1 MNLLEKLLGPRPA
14 CSCGKRMVRLKRS
27 IPIFVCPCGAMK
39 IGRNTVTL
47 DGAGNLVRWSASG
60 TPAVLGEVGMNTATG
75 RLQQFVGGAAQNVA
89 NLSDATSAGDII
101 LEKPFFSAN
110 GILPANVI
118 REDLYTM
125 PAWDFANFGAVTK
138 EFSMSRLRT
147 GGEQNWNFGWDLGAE
162 YGKVLFIVNSFKTT
176 ACSLRLFLT
185 DTLPTLSSDV
195 PDNLYTLI
203 GDGSS
208 QAMYLYKRVAGTYT
222 ELVSDGFFS
231 IFNNSGVYAGPMYGM
246 AIYYDATTDRLVG
259 LVKAEGGWLPILE
272 VTDAEFSQFRYVGI
286 NFLPLAGQRA
296 WVSVPMGIYAE

>member
-1 MNLLEKLLGPRPA
+1 MA
-14 CSCGKRMVRLKRS
+14 
-27 IPIFVCPCGAMK
+27 
-39 IGRNTVTL
+39 
-47 DGAGNLVRWSASG
+47 GAGGSKRATINNIGGDPDEALSAALLQAINE
-60 TPAVLGEVGMNTATG
+60 TTLGKA
-75 RLQQFVGGAAQNVA
+75 
-89 NLSDATSAGDII
+89 
-101 LEKPFFSAN
+101 FFSAQ

-118 REDLYTM
+118 REDFYTM
-125 PAWDFANFGAVTK
+125 PAGDFANFGAVTK

-162 YGKVLFIVNSFKTT
+162 YGKVLFVVNSFKTT